1 MIMNNLKMLI
11 LVALFSVCTL
21 HADTAKCDESD
32 ELTAEQGFAAA
43 GDLVIVRP
51 IAAATTVA
59 AFGIFAVVS
68 PFAAM
73 ADAVPEVWN
82 TLVQEPGEYTF
93 TRDLGDWSK

>member
-1 MIMNNLKMLI
+1 MNTLKLLT
-11 LVALFSVCTL
+11 LVALFSVCSV
-21 HADTAKCDESD
+21 HADTARCDESD

-43 GDLVIVRP
+43 GDLVVVRP

-73 ADAVPEVWN
+73 ADAVPEIWD